1 MPGEASAETPTVQLK
16 FVDAGDLYVTWRWQH
31 APAEPRALAV
41 SRALVQPALDAL
53 TAAIPTPRPG
63 ERLTAALDRAFAG
76 PLADRDRE
84 IALSESLARALI
96 PARLAAEVNDF
107 LRHGRRPHLRIQPSA
122 SLGRVPW
129 ESLRVDAGERMVHDV
144 DVSLLLPA
152 GVRNAPGRRVS
163 DAGDG
168 SVVAV
173 IDPVVPGGAFA
184 PVLPGLADDSPLGN
198 ELLTLGERLRGSR
211 AGELSRRRIDRDRLR
226 ALLATASRLLYVG
239 HVTGGAHGLDVRM
252 HLSCDAATTGRAPL
266 LGRHRPLTAADLA
279 GWRMPAR
286 VALLACG
293 SGRDAAYAEPAGLVT
308 AMVAGG
314 AEHVTAARWTLP
326 TDAAFGAG
334 RPFSDAA
341 VAVARAHAEPDDPA
355 AAVGAW
361 QRGRAD
367 AWEAGAGLEA
377 SPIVWAALTTAWAP
391 PPARIASHHGTSA

>member
-1 MPGEASAETPTVQLK
+1 MPGETETPTVQLK

-31 APAEPRALAV
+31 APAEPRVLAV
-41 SRALVQPALDAL
+41 PRALVQPALDAL
-53 TAAIPTPRPG
+53 AAAIPTPRPG
-63 ERLTAALDRAFAG
+63 ERLGAALERAFAG

-96 PARLAAEVNDF
+96 PARLAAEVNDV
-107 LRHGRRPHLRIQPSA
+107 LRRGRRPHLRIQPSA

-129 ESLRVDAGERMVHDV
+129 ESLRVDAGERMVHNA

-152 GVRNAPGRRVS
+152 GVRNAPGRAVS

-173 IDPVVPGGAFA
+173 IDPLVPGGAFA
-184 PVLPGLADDSPLGN
+184 PVLPDLTDDSPLGT
-198 ELLTLGERLRGSR
+198 ELLALGGRLRGAER
-211 AGELSRRRIDRDRLR
+211 GELSRRRIDRDELR
-226 ALLATASRLLYVG
+226 TLLAAASRLLYVG
-239 HVTGGAHGLDVRM
+239 HVTGGSHGLDVRM
-252 HLSCDAATTGRAPL
+252 HLSCDASTTGRAAL
-266 LGRHRPLTAADLA
+266 LGPHRPLAAADLA

-293 SGRDAAYAEPAGLVT
+293 SGSDAAYAEPAGLVT

-326 TDAAFGAG
+326 TDAAFAGAG

-341 VAVARAHAEPDDPA
+341 VAVARAHRAADPVDSLA
-355 AAVGAW
+355 AW
-361 QRGRAD
+361 QRERAD
-367 AWEAGAGLEA
+367 AWERDGALEA

-391 PPARIASHHGTSA
+391 PPSRTPETLA